1 MAKVNHEKLLADAE
15 VKRVAI
21 YIRVSTEQQIDKD
34 SLSVQRRELIAYAD
48 MVLGI
53 KDYYVFEDPGY
64 SAKNTDRPDYQNM
77 MSRIRSGEFSH
88 LLVWK
93 LDRISRNLIDFAE
106 MYAELKSLGV
116 TFVSKNEQFDTSN
129 AIGEAMLKI
138 ILVFAELERK
148 MTAERVTAVML
159 SRASN
164 GQWNGGHVPFGFSY
178 DKETGAFPVIETEHK
193 IYDMI
198 VGLYEQFQSLLYV
211 SRHLNEK
218 GITTRSGKPWSP
230 TVISL
235 ILRNIWYTGRYRYNV
250 YREGGRQ
257 NKRPEDEWITI
268 DDHHARFISDERY
281 ENLIAMLARNRR
293 GNFAS
298 GKSYVRKNIHI
309 FSGLVTC
316 AACGGRMSAT
326 IDRRRANGWRPSIY
340 ACQTRRKNTKRCES
354 KYVSDVTLG
363 PFVFNFLAN
372 IVRAKGRIGKRTTLS
387 QLQKLLLKG
396 DAFADVSS
404 INEEA
409 LVALHELLLK
419 GETGIEYRPPAL
431 AGVRKEVVNELE
443 ILRERKRKYEN
454 ALGKLKS
461 LYLYGSSDMPETE
474 YILERQKI
482 MLDLETTER
491 RINELQAAGTD
502 GITDPD
508 ELIEKASYF
517 IMAQQLL
524 GEEYIDYG
532 NYLGRIDPKIP
543 RAFVKAAI
551 QEIVVDNGRI
561 VSIEFRSGIKCIFS

>member
-1 MAKVNHEKLLADAE
+1 MAGVNHEKLLAQAE
-15 VKRVAI
+15 VKKVAI
-21 YIRVSTEQQIDKD
+21 YIRVSTAFQVDKD

-53 KDYYVFEDPGY
+53 KDYHVFEDPGY

-77 MSRIRSGEFSH
+77 MARIRSGEFSH

-93 LDRISRNLIDFAE
+93 LDRISRNLLDFAE

-159 SRASN
+159 SRANN

-178 DKETGAFPVIETEHK
+178 DKEAQTFPVIETERR
-193 IYDMI
+193 IYDLM
-198 VGLYEQFQSLLYV
+198 VNLYEQFQSLLYV
-211 SRHLNEK
+211 ARYLNEK

-230 TVISL
+230 NAVSI

-257 NKRPEDEWITI
+257 NMKPEADWITI
-268 DDHHARFISDERY
+268 EDHHERFISDERY
-281 ENLIAMLARNRR
+281 DRLVSMLTRNRR
-293 GNFAS
+293 GGFAT
-298 GKSYVRKNIHI
+298 GKTYVRKNTHI
-309 FSGLVTC
+309 FAGLITC
-316 AACGGRMSAT
+316 AVCGGRMSAT

-340 ACQTRRKNTKRCES
+340 ACQTRRKNTNQCAS

-372 IVRAKGRIGKRTTLS
+372 IVRAKGKIGRRTTLA
-387 QLQKLLLKG
+387 QLQKILLKG
-396 DAFADVSS
+396 DAFSDVSA

-409 LVALHELLLK
+409 LVALRDLLIK
-419 GETGIEYRPPAL
+419 GETGIEYRPPVL
-431 AGVRKEVVNELE
+431 EGVRKEVVNELE
-443 ILRERKRKYEN
+443 LLRERKRKYEN

-461 LYLYGSSDMPETE
+461 LYLYGLVDMPETE

-482 MLDLETTER
+482 TLDLEATEK

-524 GEEYIDYG
+524 GDEYIDYG
-532 NYLGRIDPKIP
+532 NYLGRIDPKVP

-551 QEIVVDNGRI
+551 QEIVVDNGRV